1 MGLSALGHAPL
12 FGKLGLVICAL
23 PLIMGIWNVIRPSD
37 HRLALMRPLSLA
49 AIFASVTNLLLGLV
63 NGLHASAM
71 VAQPG
76 TSNLPPAG
84 VVMAEALIP
93 SFVGFSFLTVAWLL
107 VAIAMRKA

>member
-1 MGLSALGHAPL
+1 
-12 FGKLGLVICAL
+12 V
-23 PLIMGIWNVIRPSD
+23 VRPSD

-63 NGLHASAM
+63 NGLHAMA
-71 VAQPG
+71 APAG
-76 TSNLPPAG
+76 ASNLPPPG
-84 VVMAEALIP
+84 VLMAEALIP